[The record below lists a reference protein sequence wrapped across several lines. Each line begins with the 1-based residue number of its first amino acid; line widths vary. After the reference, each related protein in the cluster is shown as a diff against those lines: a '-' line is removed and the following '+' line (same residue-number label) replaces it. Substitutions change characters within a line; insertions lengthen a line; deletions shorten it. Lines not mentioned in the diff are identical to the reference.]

1 MTVHG
6 WPLPSKVMWQGAK
19 PWGSA
24 PYGHGGRTIAQW
36 GCTAAS
42 LAEAQRASGV
52 RAGAT
57 PQTVCERASLA
68 VPPVWA
74 PGSSL
79 AVLPRLARSAGFAC
93 PDVEDAWGVSMPSGS
108 GRAVAGG
115 MSARQMSV
123 AICDAIDGHGLAPR
137 RGFAWVQVDY
147 TGDDVGE
154 HWIMALA
161 YDDDAIYCTDSA
173 PARVVQ
179 LDRKT
184 LTAPVM
190 WGAVERRYRVV
201 RGYPLVVSG

>member
-1 MTVHG
+1 MTIHG
-6 WPLPSKVMWQGAK
+6 WPLPSKVMWQGDRR
-19 PWGSA
+19 WGSQ
-24 PYGHGGRTIAQW
+24 PYGHGGKTIAQW

-42 LAEAQRASGV
+42 LAEAQRASGA

-57 PQTVCERASLA
+57 PHTVCERAALA
-68 VPPVWA
+68 IPPVWA

-93 PDVEDAWGVSMPSGS
+93 PDVEHAWT
-108 GRAVAGG
+108 VAKGA
-115 MSARQMSV
+115 MSARQMSI

-137 RGFAWVQVDY
+137 RGFAWLHVDY

-154 HWIMALA
+154 HWILALG

-173 PARVVQ
+173 PAKVIQ

-190 WGAVERRYRVV
+190 WGRRERRYRVV
-201 RGYPLVVSG
+201 RGYGLVVTG

>member
-1 MTVHG
+1 MTIHG
-6 WPLPSKVMWQGAK
+6 WPIPIRGTMWQGDRR
-19 PWGSA
+19 WGSQ
-24 PYGHGGRTIAQW
+24 PYGLGGKTIAQW
-36 GCTAAS
+36 GCTATS
-42 LAEAQRASGV
+42 LAQAQRASGV

-57 PQTVCERASLA
+57 PQTVCERAMQA

-93 PDVEDAWGVSMPSGS
+93 PDVEDAWS
-108 GRAVAGG
+108 VAKGA
-115 MSARQMSV
+115 MSARQLSV

-137 RGFAWVQVDY
+137 RGFAWLHVDY

-161 YDDDAIYCTDSA
+161 YDDDVIYATDSA

-179 LDRKT
+179 IDRRT
-184 LTAPVM
+184 LKAEVL
-190 WGAVERRYRVV
+190 WGAKERSYRVV
-201 RGYPLVVSG
+201 RGYPLVVTG

>member
-1 MTVHG
+1 MTIHG
-6 WPLPSKVMWQGAK
+6 WALPSKVMWQGDRR
-19 PWGSA
+19 WGSQ
-24 PYGHGGRTIAQW
+24 PYGLGGKTIAQW
-36 GCTAAS
+36 GCTATS

-57 PQTVCERASLA
+57 PQTVCERAVQT

-93 PDVEDAWGVSMPSGS
+93 PDVEDAWT
-108 GRAVAGG
+108 VAKGA
-115 MSARQMSV
+115 MSARQISV

-137 RGFAWVQVDY
+137 RGFAWLHVDY

-154 HWIMALA
+154 HWMMALA

-179 LDRKT
+179 IDRRT
-184 LTAPVM
+184 LQTEVM
-190 WGAVERRYRVV
+190 WGASSRRYRVV
-201 RGYPLVVSG
+201 RGYPLVVTG

>member
-1 MTVHG
+1 MPTQAQIHG
-6 WPLPSKVMWQGAK
+6 WPLPERVMWQGDRR
-19 PWGSA
+19 WGSQ
-24 PYGHGGRTIAQW
+24 PYGAGGKTIAQW
-36 GCTAAS
+36 GCTATS
-42 LAEAQRASGV
+42 LAEAQRASGI

-57 PQTVCERASLA
+57 PVTVCERALQA

-79 AVLPRLARSAGFAC
+79 AVLPRLARSAGFSC
-93 PDVEDAWGVSMPSGS
+93 PDVDEAWTVQKG
-108 GRAVAGG
+108 A

-123 AICDAIDGHGLAPR
+123 SICDAIDRHGVVPR
-137 RGFAWVQVDY
+137 HGFAWLQVDY

-161 YDDDAIYCTDSA
+161 YDEDAIYCTDSA
-173 PARVVQ
+173 PARVIQ

-201 RGYPLVVSG
+201 RGYPLSVAG

>member
-6 WPLPSKVMWQGAK
+6 WPLPSRVMWQGDRR
-19 PWGSA
+19 WGAS
-24 PYGHGGRTIAQW
+24 PYGLGGKTIAQW
-36 GCTAAS
+36 GCTATS
-42 LAEAQRASGV
+42 LAEAQRASGA

-57 PQTVCERASLA
+57 PQTVCDRAVQT

-79 AVLPRLARSAGFAC
+79 AVLPRLARSAGFSC
-93 PDVEDAWGVSMPSGS
+93 PDPEGAWT
-108 GRAVAGG
+108 VAKGA
-115 MSARQMSV
+115 MSARQISV

-137 RGFAWVQVDY
+137 RGFAWLHVDY

-161 YDDDAIYCTDSA
+161 YDDDVIYATDSA

-179 LDRKT
+179 IDRRT
-184 LTAPVM
+184 LKAEVL
-190 WGAVERRYRVV
+190 WGAKERSYRVV
-201 RGYPLVVSG
+201 RGYPLVVTG

>member
-6 WPLPSKVMWQGAK
+6 WPIPIRGTMWQGDRR
-19 PWGSA
+19 WGSQ
-24 PYGHGGRTIAQW
+24 PYGLGGKTIAQW
-36 GCTAAS
+36 GCTATS

-57 PQTVCERASLA
+57 PQTVCERAVQT

-79 AVLPRLARSAGFAC
+79 AVLPRLARSAGFSC
-93 PDVEDAWGVSMPSGS
+93 PDVEQAWT
-108 GRAVAGG
+108 VAKGA
-115 MSARQMSV
+115 MSARQISV

-137 RGFAWVQVDY
+137 RGFAWLHVDY

-154 HWIMALA
+154 HWLMALA
-161 YDDDAIYCTDSA
+161 YDDDVIYATDSA

-179 LDRKT
+179 IDRRT
-184 LTAPVM
+184 LQTEVM
-190 WGAVERRYRVV
+190 WGASSRRYRVV
-201 RGYPLVVSG
+201 RGYPLVVAG

>member
-1 MTVHG
+1 MIHG
-6 WPLPSKVMWQGAK
+6 WPLPTRVMWQGAK
-19 PWGSA
+19 PWGSS
-24 PYGHGGRTIAQW
+24 PYGHGGKTIAQW
-36 GCTAAS
+36 GCTATS

-57 PQTVCERASLA
+57 PQTVCERAMQA

-93 PDVEDAWGVSMPSGS
+93 PDTEDAWT
-108 GRAVAGG
+108 VAKGA
-115 MSARQMSV
+115 MSARQLSV
-123 AICDAIDGHGLAPR
+123 AICDALDGHGLAPR
-137 RGFAWVQVDY
+137 RGFAWLQVDY

-154 HWIMALA
+154 HWLMALG

-173 PARVVQ
+173 PAKVIQ

-184 LTAPVM
+184 LTAPVL

-201 RGYPLVVSG
+201 RGYPLVVAG

>member
-1 MTVHG
+1 MRIHG
-6 WPLPSKVMWQGAK
+6 WPLPTKVMWQGAK

-24 PYGHGGRTIAQW
+24 PYGHGGKTIAQW
-36 GCTAAS
+36 GCTATS

-57 PQTVCERASLA
+57 PQTVCERAAQA

-93 PDVEDAWGVSMPSGS
+93 PDVEDAWT
-108 GRAVAGG
+108 VAKGA
-115 MSARQMSV
+115 MSVRQMSV
-123 AICDAIDGHGLAPR
+123 AICDAIDGHGLAPC
-137 RGFAWVQVDY
+137 RGFAWLQVDY

-161 YDDDAIYCTDSA
+161 YDEDAIYCTDSA
-173 PARVVQ
+173 PAKVIQ

-184 LTAPVM
+184 LTAPVL

-201 RGYPLVVSG
+201 RGYPLVVAG

>member
-1 MTVHG
+1 MTIHG
-6 WPLPSKVMWQGAK
+6 WPLPSKVMWQGAR
-19 PWGSA
+19 PWGPS
-24 PYGHGGRTIAQW
+24 PYGYGGKTIAQW
-36 GCTAAS
+36 GCTATS

-57 PQTVCERASLA
+57 PQTVCERALLA

-79 AVLPRLARSAGFAC
+79 AVLARMARSAGFSC
-93 PDVEDAWGVSMPSGS
+93 PDVSEAWTVQKG
-108 GRAVAGG
+108 A

-137 RGFAWVQVDY
+137 RGFAWLQVDY

-154 HWIMALA
+154 HWIMALG

-179 LDRKT
+179 LDRAT

-201 RGYPLVVSG
+201 RGYPLVVTG

>member
-6 WPLPSKVMWQGAK
+6 WPLPGKVMWQGAK
-19 PWGSA
+19 PWGAS
-24 PYGHGGRTIAQW
+24 PYGLGGKTIAQW
-36 GCTAAS
+36 GCTATS
-42 LAEAQRASGV
+42 LAEAQRASGA

-57 PQTVCERASLA
+57 PQTVCERALQT

-79 AVLPRLARSAGFAC
+79 AVLPRLARSAGFSC
-93 PDVEDAWGVSMPSGS
+93 PDVEGAWT
-108 GRAVAGG
+108 VAKGA

-137 RGFAWVQVDY
+137 RGFAWLQVDY

-173 PARVVQ
+173 PARVIQ

-184 LTAPVM
+184 LTAPVL

-201 RGYPLVVSG
+201 RGYPLTVAG